1 MTIIRFIISHSLN
14 PLLGSVAFV
23 IIIAQHGKLTAFV
36 SLYFNQR
43 LRGFMSTPTKMP
55 ACLYIVATPIGNLGD
70 MTTRAI
76 ETLKQ
81 VAIIACEDT
90 RTSGRLLAHFGIDTK
105 SSKDTDFSDDP
116 NVNKQDNESHN
127 TDALAKDEPLKK
139 GHNKLWAYHEHNSA
153 IQTPKIIEM
162 IQQGH
167 SVALISDAGTPL
179 VSDPGFQ
186 LVQAAHAAGVTVSP
200 IVGAS
205 AAIAA
210 LSVAGLPSDR
220 FSFIGFLPAKTHGRQ
235 KQLMALKSAAE
246 TLIFYEAPHRIIAS
260 LEDMAA
266 VFGDDRSVTFCREL
280 TKTFETVHKSTLSAL
295 LEFVKADDNQQRGE
309 MVVVVAGNNVVQD
322 DDDLSTHDELLKR
335 LLEDL
340 SVKKAAALAAD
351 ITGVKKNALYQR
363 LLALQE

>member
-1 MTIIRFIISHSLN
+1 MSS
-14 PLLGSVAFV
+14 P
-23 IIIAQHGKLTAFV
+23 TA
-36 SLYFNQR
+36 
-43 LRGFMSTPTKMP
+43 MP
-55 ACLYIVATPIGNLGD
+55 ACLYIVATPIGNLSD
-70 MTTRAI
+70 MTPHAI
-76 ETLKQ
+76 DTLKL

-90 RTSGRLLAHFGIDTK
+90 RTSGKLLSHFGIHTKDTK
-105 SSKDTDFSDDP
+105 ETIANDSDSDSKTSTTDS
-116 NVNKQDNESHN
+116 
-127 TDALAKDEPLKK
+127 AKDADSATKQK

-179 VSDPGFQ
+179 ISDPGYQ
-186 LVQAAHAAGVTVSP
+186 LVQAAHAAGVRVSP
-200 IVGAS
+200 IIGAS

-235 KQLMALKSAAE
+235 KQLTALNARTE

-266 VFGDDRSVTFCREL
+266 IFGAEREVTFCREL
-280 TKTFETVHKSTLSAL
+280 TKTFETVHKSTLGEL
-295 LEFVKADDNQQRGE
+295 VEFVKADDNQQRGE
-309 MVVVVAGNNVVQD
+309 IVVVVAGVNVAQD
-322 DDDLSTHDELLKR
+322 DDDISIHDKLLQR

-363 LLALQE
+363 LLELQAE

>member
-1 MTIIRFIISHSLN
+1 
-14 PLLGSVAFV
+14 
-23 IIIAQHGKLTAFV
+23 
-36 SLYFNQR
+36 
-43 LRGFMSTPTKMP
+43 MP

-76 ETLKQ
+76 DTLKQ

-90 RTSGRLLAHFGIDTK
+90 RTSGRLLTHFGIDTK
-105 SSKDTDFSDDP
+105 SSKDAADS
-116 NVNKQDNESHN
+116 VNAKKQ
-127 TDALAKDEPLKK
+127 KDEPEADAALNNEAPKK

-162 IQQGH
+162 IQQGY

-322 DDDLSTHDELLKR
+322 DDDLSAHDELLKR

-351 ITGVKKNALYQR
+351 ITGLKKNALYQR

>member
-1 MTIIRFIISHSLN
+1 
-14 PLLGSVAFV
+14 
-23 IIIAQHGKLTAFV
+23 
-36 SLYFNQR
+36 
-43 LRGFMSTPTKMP
+43 MSTITTMP
-55 ACLYIVATPIGNLGD
+55 ACLYIVATPIGNMSD
-70 MTTRAI
+70 MTPRAI
-76 ETLKQ
+76 EVLKQ

-90 RTSGRLLAHFGIDTK
+90 RTSGKLLNYFSIETK
-105 SSKDTDFSDDP
+105 AGKTDSDSSNNDPKSNDVKISNIHTD
-116 NVNKQDNESHN
+116 
-127 TDALAKDEPLKK
+127 DEQIANKK

-162 IQQGH
+162 IQQGY

-179 VSDPGFQ
+179 VSDPGYQ
-186 LVQAAHAAGVTVSP
+186 LVQAAHAAGVNVSP
-200 IVGAS
+200 IAGVC

-235 KQLMALKSAAE
+235 KQLTALASHTQ

-266 VFGDDRSVTFCREL
+266 IFGSDREVTFCREL
-280 TKTFETVHKSTLSAL
+280 TKTFETVHKSTFGELI
-295 LEFVKADDNQQRGE
+295 EFVSADDNQQRGE
-309 MVVVVAGNNVVQD
+309 IVIVVAGETSVQD
-322 DDDLSTHDELLKR
+322 SDDMSSHDTLLLR

-363 LLALQE
+363 LLELQSS

>member
-1 MTIIRFIISHSLN
+1 
-14 PLLGSVAFV
+14 
-23 IIIAQHGKLTAFV
+23 
-36 SLYFNQR
+36 
-43 LRGFMSTPTKMP
+43 MSTPTAMP
-55 ACLYIVATPIGNLGD
+55 ACLYIVATPIGNLSD
-70 MTTRAI
+70 MTPHAI
-76 ETLKQ
+76 DVLKQ

-90 RTSGRLLAHFGIDTK
+90 RTSGKLLSHFGIDTK
-105 SSKDTDFSDDP
+105 GSKTDDAKTASPNHNENSTVDDTDTTS
-116 NVNKQDNESHN
+116 KQ
-127 TDALAKDEPLKK
+127 K

-162 IQQGH
+162 IEQGH

-179 VSDPGFQ
+179 VSDPGYQ
-186 LVQAAHAAGVTVSP
+186 LVQAAHAAGVAVSP

-235 KQLMALKSAAE
+235 KQLAALNSRTE

-260 LEDMAA
+260 LEDMATI
-266 VFGDDRSVTFCREL
+266 FGVDREVAFCREL
-280 TKTFETVHKSTLSAL
+280 TKTFETVRKSTLGEL
-295 LEFVKADDNQQRGE
+295 VEFVKADDNQQRGE
-309 MVVVVAGNNVVQD
+309 IVVVVAGMNVAQD
-322 DDDLSTHDELLKR
+322 SDDISIHDKLLQR

-340 SVKKAAALAAD
+340 SVKKAAALGSD

-363 LLALQE
+363 LLELQAE

>member
-1 MTIIRFIISHSLN
+1 MST
-14 PLLGSVAFV
+14 
-23 IIIAQHGKLTAFV
+23 LTA
-36 SLYFNQR
+36 
-43 LRGFMSTPTKMP
+43 MP
-55 ACLYIVATPIGNLGD
+55 ACLYIVATPIGNLND
-70 MTTRAI
+70 MTPHAI
-76 ETLKQ
+76 DILKQ

-90 RTSGRLLAHFGIDTK
+90 RTSGKLLSHFGIDTRG
-105 SSKDTDFSDDP
+105 SKTDDTKESVSHTADNDADTTS
-116 NVNKQDNESHN
+116 KQ
-127 TDALAKDEPLKK
+127 K
-139 GHNKLWAYHEHNSA
+139 GHHKLWAYHEHNSA

-179 VSDPGFQ
+179 VSDPGYQ
-186 LVQAAHAAGVTVSP
+186 LVQAAHAAKVTVSP

-235 KQLMALKSAAE
+235 KQLTALHERTE

-260 LEDMAA
+260 LEDMATI
-266 VFGDDRSVTFCREL
+266 FGAEREVTFCREL
-280 TKTFETVHKSTLSAL
+280 TKTFETVHKSTLGNL
-295 LEFVKADDNQQRGE
+295 VEFVKADDNQQRGE
-309 MVVVVAGNNVVQD
+309 IVVVVAGVNMAQD
-322 DDDLSTHDELLKR
+322 TDDISIHDKLLER

-363 LLALQE
+363 LLELQS